1 MMGLS
6 RLSIQSKMILIL
18 LAVSLASIALMGWIG
33 YVSGESAI
41 RQSVENQLQGMQ
53 VSKSTTLRTRLEA
66 LRDQVISMSDSR
78 IAIDGVKL
86 FSE

>member
-1 MMGLS
+1 M
-6 RLSIQSKMILIL
+6 IQSKMILIL

-86 FSE
+86 FSEAF